1 MHLLYNILL
10 TKIFN
15 LMKKTELRAKVLL
28 FSVVF
33 FFMGMASIN
42 AQYVSNDE
50 AVLILKAEIQE
61 LVTQAETATPEE
73 QVDLAF
79 HFHYYRHVA
88 YAISDGVEVE
98 VAIADNKP
106 QDKAELQP
114 SGFVIHVTNG
124 TVKQE
129 IDELEAHVID
139 LLSD

>member
-1 MHLLYNILL
+1 MFKSYLLI
-10 TKIFN
+10 TKLN
-15 LMKKTELRAKVLL
+15 LMKKTEIRAKVLL

-33 FFMGMASIN
+33 FFVGMASIN

-79 HFHYYRHVA
+79 QFHYYRHVA

-114 SGFVIHVTNG
+114 SGFVIHVYNG

-129 IDELEAHVID
+129 IIELEAHVID

>member
-1 MHLLYNILL
+1 MFKSYLLI
-10 TKIFN
+10 TKLN
-15 LMKKTELRAKVLL
+15 LMKKTEIRAKVLL

-33 FFMGMASIN
+33 FFVGMASIN

-79 HFHYYRHVA
+79 YFHYYRHVA
-88 YAISDGVEVE
+88 YSISDGTEVE
-98 VAIADNKP
+98 TAIADNIP

-114 SGFVIHVTNG
+114 SGFVIHVYNG

-129 IDELEAHVID
+129 IIELEAHVID